1 MQMLS
6 LSLLPWTEIPLFLI
20 SDAKL
25 SVFWHLE
32 SISMENVYKMIIFL
46 IYINTPEI
54 GSIAPEAV
62 DRRAEATDTG

>member
-32 SISMENVYKMIIFL
+32 SIPMEKVYKMIIFL
-46 IYINTPEI
+46 TYINTPKI

>member
-32 SISMENVYKMIIFL
+32 SSFMEIVYKMIVFL

-54 GSIAPEAV
+54 VSIAPKAV
-62 DRRAEATDTG
+62 DKRAKGTDTG

>member
-32 SISMENVYKMIIFL
+32 SKTMKKVYKMIIFL

-54 GSIAPEAV
+54 ISIAPQTV
-62 DRRAEATDTG
+62 DKRAEATDTG

>member
-46 IYINTPEI
+46 IYINTSKI

-62 DRRAEATDTG
+62 DRRVEGADTG